1 VSIIAQDGNPNSMG
15 RAMNIIIS
23 GGGTGGHLYPALA
36 IGDEIMARHPHANIH
51 YVGSTFGIEKDVLPV
66 KNVNHSLLSIRGF
79 QRSFT
84 LKSIG
89 KNLLLPGR
97 LIASIG
103 QIKSLF
109 DSINPD
115 LVIGTG
121 GYACALPLREAIRK
135 DVPTLIQEQNSYPGI
150 TTRWFADKAKKVCI
164 AFEEAQ
170 SYIKNKCILTG
181 NPVRKEISLGN
192 KENGIKQFGFSPNK
206 KTLFLFGGS
215 QGSLALNQAMDKMI
229 QSFSISNTQVIWQTG
244 KTHFTNYRHHD
255 NELCT
260 VIPFIDDMANAYAAS
275 DLVLSRSG
283 AITCSELTVCG
294 KPSILIPFP
303 AAAADHQTKNA
314 LSLAEHGAASII
326 AEDNLIPEKT
336 ANLIQN
342 MLDQKSQLKEMAD
355 ASLKLGKPKATLDIV
370 NHAMELI
377 QS

>member
-1 VSIIAQDGNPNSMG
+1 MDRS
-15 RAMNIIIS
+15 MNIIIS

-36 IGDEIMARHPHANIH
+36 IGDEIMFRHPLANIH
-51 YVGSTFGIEKDVLPV
+51 YVGSKFGIEKEVLPV

-79 QRSFT
+79 QRS
-84 LKSIG
+84 LNLGSIG

-103 QIKSLF
+103 KIKSLF
-109 DSINPD
+109 DSLQPD

-121 GYACALPLREAIRK
+121 GYACALPLREAFRIGL
-135 DVPTLIQEQNSYPGI
+135 PTLIQEQNSYPGV
-150 TTRWFADKAKKVCI
+150 TTRWFADKADKVCI

-170 SYIKNKCILTG
+170 SYIKKKCILAG
-181 NPVRKEISLGN
+181 NPVRKEIRLGN
-192 KENGIKQFGFSPNK
+192 REIGLSQFGFSPDK

-215 QGSLALNQAMDKMI
+215 QGSLALNQAMDQMI
-229 QSFSISNTQVIWQTG
+229 QSFSISDTQVIWQTG
-244 KTHFTNYRHHD
+244 KTHYGHYRHHE
-255 NELCT
+255 NELCK
-260 VIPFIDDMANAYAAS
+260 VRPFIEDMANAYAAS

-314 LSLAEHGAASII
+314 LSLAEHGAAS
-326 AEDNLIPEKT
+326 LIPENDLIPEHT

-342 MLDQKSQLKEMAD
+342 MLDQETQLKEMAA
-355 ASLKLGKPKATLDIV
+355 ASLKLGKPNATSEIV

>member
-1 VSIIAQDGNPNSMG
+1 
-15 RAMNIIIS
+15 MNIIIS

-36 IGDEIMARHPHANIH
+36 IGDEISVRYPQANIH
-51 YVGSTFGIEKDVLPV
+51 YVGSTFGIEKEVLPV
-66 KNVNHSLLSIRGF
+66 KNVNHSLLPIRGF
-79 QRSFT
+79 QRS
-84 LKSIG
+84 LNLESMG

-97 LIASIG
+97 LISSIG
-103 QIKSLF
+103 IIKSLF
-109 DSINPD
+109 DSIQPD

-121 GYACALPLREAIRK
+121 GYACALPLREATRNGI
-135 DVPTLIQEQNSYPGI
+135 PTLIQEQNSYPGL
-150 TTRWFADKAKKVCI
+150 TTRWFANKADKVCI

-170 SYIKNKCILTG
+170 SYIKKKCILAG
-181 NPVRKEISLGN
+181 NPVRKEIRFGN
-192 KENGIKQFGFSPNK
+192 KDMGLSQFEFSPDK

-215 QGSLALNQAMDKMI
+215 QGSLALNQAMDRMI

-244 KTHFTNYRHHD
+244 KSHYTNYRHHE
-255 NELCT
+255 NELCK
-260 VIPFIDDMANAYAAS
+260 VRPFIDDMANAYAAS

-314 LSLAEHGAASII
+314 EALAEHGAATLI
-326 AEDNLIPEKT
+326 AENDLIPEHT

-342 MLDQKSQLKEMAD
+342 MLDQEIQLKEMAD
-355 ASLKLGKPKATLDIV
+355 ASLKLGKPNATSEIV

-377 QS
+377 LS